1 MSRSFDSLKIK
12 QPLTM
17 ALNVDF
23 FTAYNRQ
30 KHAAIKGLKQSSELT
45 VKRNI
50 IILIF
55 LFFYLSTKTS
65 LMRS

>member
-1 MSRSFDSLKIK
+1 
-12 QPLTM
+12 M

-30 KHAAIKGLKQSSELT
+30 KHAAIKGLKQSSELA